1 MILIFYRDLVQQ
13 LRRPTLGQNQST
25 GGTFALVPLLFP
37 DRPGI
42 AAGFIG
48 GISTV
53 GGIAYPL
60 IFASVNAHAGYLYV
74 ALYMFAPFI
83 LFYFW
88 AARYERHPQEHGLLG
103 RALIGQR
110 F

>member
-1 MILIFYRDLVQQ
+1 MRPKAKPPLGDNLWTTTIFARDAD
-13 LRRPTLGQNQST
+13 T
-25 GGTFALVPLLFP
+25 GAARW

-42 AAGFIG
+42 AAGIIG

-60 IFASVNAHAGYLYV
+60 IFASSVNAHLGYLYV

-88 AARYERHPQEHGLLG
+88 AAR
-103 RALIGQR
+103 
-110 F
+110 

>member
-1 MILIFYRDLVQQ
+1 MPRINRCDLANTVC
-13 LRRPTLGQNQST
+13 T

-60 IFASVNAHAGYLYV
+60 IFASVNAHVGYLYV

-88 AARYERHPQEHGLLG
+88 AARYERHPQEHGLLD
-103 RALIGQR
+103 RALAGQR
-110 F
+110 S